1 MKSNKYWV
9 LTFLALLITLGI
21 GLGSYF
27 LTYEFSKEYF
37 LKSSLENALNY
48 AEVSAVSVGSKK
60 KADEI
65 KEILERAPYIKRVEI
80 KDGSPNSPYELKKE
94 FLFPDG
100 KLNVVIE
107 LDKEMLNKRASSIA
121 KNVSTAVSV
130 LTGFFLFIYLVAI
143 KKLYLEPL
151 SKIKRD
157 IDRIYKGTLE
167 KIPLSGKDEFGKIRE
182 SINRMIDSIKDRDK
196 RAEIISQFIQLLT
209 VGKGFNGEF
218 IELMRKVLKLTKTD
232 GVIIGIKNFDNNRI
246 KVKLITQGESK
257 ELMKELNKLEG
268 IEPYILELGREVE
281 TTKVS
286 ILSREEQKLGIKYVF
301 GIPLT
306 VFSNVLGY
314 VIFFRRTDK
323 KLTEE
328 NKNLI
333 KNITKSIAISVQI
346 KNLIENLQKQLKRE
360 KEFLD
365 KVIKSLIRGIE
376 IRDSYT
382 RGHSERVAF
391 FSKRIAQEMG
401 LPEDEVNKI
410 YIAALLHD
418 IGKIGIPDSILLKP
432 GKLTDREY
440 EIIKLHP
447 ILSYELLKNL
457 DFLKD
462 ALDGIKYHHERWDGS
477 GYPEGLKGEEIPLPA
492 RIIAVADSYDAMTSK
507 RIYREALDRKK
518 AINEIR
524 ELSGKSYDPEVV
536 RSALPVLLEEPPEP
550 EEEYLE
556 GEIISEIEER
566 RLDYF
571 LRDSLTGV
579 FNRNALELAYQIAKD
594 RFKELSGIV
603 VDIIKLREINIKE
616 GWEKGDE
623 ILKKVVNEIQ
633 KRTSDVTMVRYS
645 GDNFLLFTPREK
657 AKETARVIKE
667 IEEETSINLRVVE
680 IPKID
685 NIEKLQRELTEL
697 EFEGSLSSM

>member
-1 MKSNKYWV
+1 MKSDKYWV

-80 KDGSPNSPYELKKE
+80 KDGSPNSPYQLKKE

-107 LDKEMLNKRASSIA
+107 LDKEMINRRASGIA

-130 LTGFFLFIYLVAI
+130 LTGFFLFIYLIAI

-157 IDRIYKGTLE
+157 VDRIYKGTLE

-218 IELMRKVLKLTKTD
+218 IELMRRVLKLTKTD
-232 GVIIGIKNFDNNRI
+232 GVIIGIKNFDNNRV
-246 KVKLITQGESK
+246 KAKLITQGESK
-257 ELMKELNKLEG
+257 ELIKELNKLEG

-286 ILSREEQKLGIKYVF
+286 ILSREERKLGIKYVF

-333 KNITKSIAISVQI
+333 RNIAKSIAISVQI

-432 GKLTDREY
+432 GKLTAREY

-507 RIYREALDRKK
+507 RIYREALDRKR

-524 ELSGKSYDPEVV
+524 KLSGKSYDPEVV
-536 RSALPVLLEEPPEP
+536 KSALPVLLEEPPEP

-556 GEIISEIEER
+556 GEIISEIEEC
-566 RLDYF
+566 
-571 LRDSLTGV
+571 LRTCIPNS
-579 FNRNALELAYQIAKD
+579 
-594 RFKELSGIV
+594 
-603 VDIIKLREINIKE
+603 
-616 GWEKGDE
+616 
-623 ILKKVVNEIQ
+623 
-633 KRTSDVTMVRYS
+633 KRQV
-645 GDNFLLFTPREK
+645 
-657 AKETARVIKE
+657 
-667 IEEETSINLRVVE
+667 
-680 IPKID
+680 
-685 NIEKLQRELTEL
+685 
-697 EFEGSLSSM
+697 